1 MFLLFSVSLGVW
13 IHRLVY
19 SWPLFPL
26 CHFRA
31 AFLCYHSD
39 EIPCCHGEAAAMVRV
54 SCRGARECFL
64 LSPGFRSN
72 YQAPAQEAEQD
83 FHPGAVQR
91 RSSTLIRVVP
101 QMKSTFI
108 ISAQVHAHT
117 DVNLNETSSSGIPA
131 EARPRS
137 VFMEQESFIS
147 VLYRRNKTLCL
158 MSSQHKDHGAIID
171 HSAEKLLF
179 FFFLNA
185 QASLFRNTRNRV
197 LDPQNPVWSQ
207 ELSVESGTSG
217 AAPSVHPLKSF
228 PKTWLWMQRHT
239 ESLLSGAV

>member
-1 MFLLFSVSLGVW
+1 MFLLLCITGSW

-31 AFLCYHSD
+31 AILCYHSD
-39 EIPCCHGEAAAMVRV
+39 EIPCCHGEAVAMVRV

-101 QMKSTFI
+101 QNEKHIHYQCTGACTQRCKPEWDVFI
-108 ISAQVHAHT
+108 WHSCWSMA
-117 DVNLNETSSSGIPA
+117 P
-131 EARPRS
+131 

-147 VLYRRNKTLCL
+147 VLYRRNKTLRL
-158 MSSQHKDHGAIID
+158 MSSQHKDRGAIID
-171 HSAEKLLF
+171 HSAEKPLC
-179 FFFLNA
+179 FFLWTHK
-185 QASLFRNTRNRV
+185 LLYFET
-197 LDPQNPVWSQ
+197 L
-207 ELSVESGTSG
+207 GT
-217 AAPSVHPLKSF
+217 
-228 PKTWLWMQRHT
+228 
-239 ESLLSGAV
+239 EY